1 MLSFDQCGRSI
12 APIILRC
19 DGPTERIPAFVDR
32 LIQPTAQKQDS
43 YLKDTTN
50 FLNFSTKLPKNTVLV
65 SMDVTSLHTNISHEE
80 GVTTVSQDT
89 KISSALSY
97 INRKHVPILR

>member
-12 APIILRC
+12 APRISEC

-50 FLNFSTKLPKNTVLV
+50 FLNFIESTKLPKNTVPV
-65 SMDVTSLHTNISHEE
+65 SMDVTILL
-80 GVTTVSQDT
+80 VSTRTYRT
-89 KISSALSY
+89 KWA
-97 INRKHVPILR
+97 

>member
-12 APIILRC
+12 APIISGC

-43 YLKDTTN
+43 YLKDK
-50 FLNFSTKLPKNTVLV
+50 KLP
-65 SMDVTSLHTNISHEE
+65 EF
-80 GVTTVSQDT
+80 
-89 KISSALSY
+89 
-97 INRKHVPILR
+97 